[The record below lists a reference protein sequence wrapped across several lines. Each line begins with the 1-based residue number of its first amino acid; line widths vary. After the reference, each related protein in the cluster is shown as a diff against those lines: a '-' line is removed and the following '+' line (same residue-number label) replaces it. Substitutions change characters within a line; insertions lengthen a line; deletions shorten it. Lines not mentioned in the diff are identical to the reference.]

1 MSPNSQEALSIL
13 ALDIGTANTRALL
26 FDVVEESYHFIAAG
40 ITPSTYEAPISDISS
55 GVLDAIKQ
63 LQEIT
68 GRILVNQKS
77 NLIIPSQAGGEGV
90 DRLFLTYSA
99 GSQLKIATFGLMND
113 ISLQS
118 INKLAATLNGKI
130 VQSISINDH
139 RTIHDQ
145 IDETLISRPDLILF
159 AGGTDRGATR
169 SVKKM
174 ANLIAAIVQ
183 LFPQEQ
189 RPPVIYS
196 GNQLLVKPIKEIL
209 EPFTKVTST
218 VNVRPEMDNEELDQA
233 AEELSTTV
241 TQIRLK
247 QIGGLA
253 HLTPICSDAP
263 CPSAIA
269 IGRIV
274 RFLSKVGDPEKGI
287 LAIDL
292 GAGSTSTAS
301 AFAGKLELNVL
312 PFGSAHGFE
321 NFLKSVQFNDIAQW
335 FPPEIQ
341 IENARDQLWQKTL
354 FPGSLPVTQEGLIVE
369 QAAVRQMLR
378 TIMRELAARGALVAN
393 GYESIILSGSAL
405 TQLGSPA
412 QLLLMILDGLQPK
425 GISTIILDSHAIIP
439 ALGAAARII
448 PIMPVQVLETTTFTN
463 LATVISVV
471 SSARTGT
478 SILQARLVSSD
489 KKAQTIEVKQGNII
503 RLPLKIGETA
513 TLELQTTHD
522 AQIEALE
529 LSEASYKVKG
539 GLCGLVIDAR
549 GRPLKL
555 PANITQRGELIN
567 GWYAAISKG

>member
-90 DRLFLTYSA
+90 DRLLLTYSA

-183 LFPQEQ
+183 LIPQEQ

-274 RFLSKVGDPEKGI
+274 RFLSKVGDQEKGI

-301 AFAGKLELNVL
+301 AFAWKL
-312 PFGSAHGFE
+312 
-321 NFLKSVQFNDIAQW
+321 
-335 FPPEIQ
+335 
-341 IENARDQLWQKTL
+341 
-354 FPGSLPVTQEGLIVE
+354 
-369 QAAVRQMLR
+369 
-378 TIMRELAARGALVAN
+378 
-393 GYESIILSGSAL
+393 
-405 TQLGSPA
+405 
-412 QLLLMILDGLQPK
+412 
-425 GISTIILDSHAIIP
+425 
-439 ALGAAARII
+439 
-448 PIMPVQVLETTTFTN
+448 
-463 LATVISVV
+463 
-471 SSARTGT
+471 
-478 SILQARLVSSD
+478 
-489 KKAQTIEVKQGNII
+489 
-503 RLPLKIGETA
+503 
-513 TLELQTTHD
+513 
-522 AQIEALE
+522 
-529 LSEASYKVKG
+529 
-539 GLCGLVIDAR
+539 
-549 GRPLKL
+549 
-555 PANITQRGELIN
+555 
-567 GWYAAISKG
+567 